1 MNFDFSKVNEI
12 INRCKD
18 KAPKANYKCSVCR
31 DVGQIIIPQVTGQP
45 VIKECS

>member
-31 DVGQIIIPQVTGQP
+31 DVLKEVHGFP
-45 VIKECS
+45 V